1 MPRIAWINEFF
12 QEFNPGER
20 DHLRFKHVNDMPE
33 KQKYHIFDLLLWVL
47 KVDIYSYILN
57 VLDKYRPEFVKNTE
71 LARYLKTVLKGAN
84 ETWTKA
90 ARYIC

>member
-33 KQKYHIFDLLLWVL
+33 KEKYHIFDLLLWVL
-47 KVDIYSYILN
+47 KVDIYSYQMFWVNI
-57 VLDKYRPEFVKNTE
+57 D
-71 LARYLKTVLKGAN
+71 LASCGYEDLINMADFNPFATAVSS
-84 ETWTKA
+84 
-90 ARYIC
+90 

>member
-1 MPRIAWINEFF
+1 
-12 QEFNPGER
+12 
-20 DHLRFKHVNDMPE
+20 MPE
-33 KQKYHIFDLLLWVL
+33 KEKYHIFDLLLWVL

-57 VLDKYRPEFVKNTE
+57 VLDKYRPEFVKKHR
-71 LARYLKTVLKGAN
+71 ARKVLKTVLKGTN